1 MDNIIY
7 DKKKALNNGYVNTT
21 NNRDWIIYPIETIL
35 MILNYGIYDREL
47 YNSFNSVIN
56 QYWNHNN
63 RKNIK
68 LVFCNQDTW
77 GFIEE

>member
-7 DKKKALNNGYVNTT
+7 DKKKALNNEYINPN
-21 NNRDWIIYPIETIL
+21 NNRNWIIYPIETML
-35 MILNYGIYDREL
+35 MILYYGIYDREL

-56 QYWNHNN
+56 QYLNHNN

-68 LVFCNQDTW
+68 LVFWNQDTW